1 MIRTEKALS
10 FLKLLDKGLDIGF
23 GLLLRITPQII
34 EITIYGKGRN
44 TQFFTQSFRHTIPGI
59 GVVWSCLGIVEYDTI
74 QLKELMTI
82 LNVLLLVRL
91 IPDNKK
97 FRVGHCHTLKRV
109 VRV

>member
-1 MIRTEKALS
+1 MSRTEKALS

-23 GLLLRITPQII
+23 GLLFRITPQVI

-59 GVVWSCLGIVEYDTI
+59 GVVGSRLGIVEYDTV
-74 QLKELMTI
+74 QFKEIMTI
-82 LNVLLLVRL
+82 LNVLLFVRL
-91 IPDNKK
+91 VPDNKK
-97 FRVGHCHTLKRV
+97 FRVGHRHTLKRI